1 VTHRRLPLF
10 AAQTRPDWVSLP
22 PVVRLIAALPTHAWL
37 PATPTCHCPSA
48 LLPHVARHMA
58 STTLH
63 TNELHHRQT
72 AATNMPP
79 PGIDALARDGRT
91 TMTKRRDHRLKDG
104 LPSEPQA
111 PNAGAIDYYIHSG
124 YVPAR
129 SLHRRIAQQS
139 SLEKEARPRMATDV
153 PSRTLG
159 SKKFTRPF
167 HLGIGDSTNNIC
179 PPLLRSPPIPRTR
192 QILNNIP
199 AIGKC
204 YTANSSS
211 HSARVGARAIVALIN

>member
-1 VTHRRLPLF
+1 M
-10 AAQTRPDWVSLP
+10 
-22 PVVRLIAALPTHAWL
+22 RLIAALPTHAWL

-48 LLPHVARHMA
+48 LLPHVACHMA

-167 HLGIGDSTNNIC
+167 HLLATVRIIFARRHYDRRPYREQEWLSRNRDPT
-179 PPLLRSPPIPRTR
+179 PQWLDEL
-192 QILNNIP
+192 ILN
-199 AIGKC
+199 AG
-204 YTANSSS
+204 S
-211 HSARVGARAIVALIN
+211 LW